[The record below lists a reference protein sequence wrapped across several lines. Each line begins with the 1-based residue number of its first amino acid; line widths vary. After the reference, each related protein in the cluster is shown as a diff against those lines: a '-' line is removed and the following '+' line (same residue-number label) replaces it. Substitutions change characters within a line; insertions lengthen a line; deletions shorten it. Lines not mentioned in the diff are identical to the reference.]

1 MTIRP
6 GALRA
11 TTILFFLLLPALAWS
26 ADRRP
31 ITLPEGT
38 DGNMGKQRPKEEAKP
53 AGPASQR
60 LFEQS
65 QFNERARALQQ
76 RKSAVRQDK
85 ILKLQD
91 LLRKNPHYAQKD
103 SLYHRLA
110 EAMWDEAKYQ
120 FMLEMDEYAKRMEAF
135 DAGTLAIEPKAPVED
150 YSEALEYYR
159 KVQREFPQYRRI
171 DEVTYRLA
179 KSLLLEGENKK
190 NPNLSKEGV
199 RNLKKVVTEY
209 PRSKYVAEAQLALGE
224 YYFENNSM
232 FFAKER
238 YEAIINN
245 HKRAGMFNYALYKL
259 AWVYYN
265 LREFEKGIDTFKKV
279 VDVIGA
285 SGSGTAI
292 EFREQALNDLI
303 RVFAEV
309 DNSWVRAR
317 EYFNT
322 QMSEEKT
329 YDKLRKIGDLLLGMD
344 KDEEAISLY
353 QHLLKKFPT
362 SNEAIGWWENILGV
376 RVEQQVLA
384 QVEKD
389 TRVMVA
395 FFNRSGLW
403 VKTNSSNRDLITD
416 SYKATERRLLWIA
429 TKFHQEAE
437 RLKQESHYFTAGG
450 LYDLFLQEFD
460 DSKHAYRVNF
470 FYAEILFSR
479 HKKFDKALEQYT
491 AVLGRDSKGDYTEDS
506 AIGAVFCYDELMAEK
521 GVRERAQGRGK
532 IQRIKLSE
540 DELKQ
545 KRQIKEATELH
556 ELEKGF
562 IGAVDKYVE
571 IVSKWLEDPEV
582 LKKDPERGARIPE
595 MSYIAAQMLYEH
607 GQYRDAVKRLQ
618 VVFDHFP
625 KHKFAAYAVNM
636 LIDCYARLNRWNQ
649 VEEWANKL
657 IKAGNFKVKSKY
669 QLNKIRAI
677 AIAESARELALQKDY
692 ANALKQNARIYKEF
706 RKARNQ
712 DDRELA
718 AVALF
723 NNGKIH
729 ENARDIPNAIKTYTK
744 VRKEFPKASWGPRAQ
759 YLIGVIYERQT
770 RFAEAAKAF
779 ELMEKFKSNESAPD
793 AVLNAGLIWEAL
805 GKPKKAIK
813 VYKKYIKLFK
823 DRPDTSAVAF
833 RMCVLQ
839 EEMGGKRNLK
849 AALKAYKKFVKKYKD
864 SKAMVVE
871 AYTRAAYIT
880 LGLNPKRNRKS
891 AIKLYEKAL
900 EEFGSLKESGQNL
913 GQAKYYAA
921 RSAFDLAEFLYIDF
935 TKIELTEKSLGRGR
949 AAKKIKKMKDI
960 VTAKAEAHQAAEKA
974 FEAIGAYLEPQWA
987 ASASYRVALLY
998 YEFARMLLDAPIPDG
1013 LPVEFEDEYSYF
1025 LEQKAAPVE
1034 EKALIMFKQALD
1046 YAHQKRVYNDWTKRA
1061 AEYAAKV
1068 NPDAYPV
1075 AEEKEVSNDHTLDT
1089 LGSASLITDVKR
1101 GEISIDMGP
1110 QREAPATKP

>member
-6 GALRA
+6 GAIRA
-11 TTILFFLLLPALAWS
+11 TTILFFLLPTLAWS

-31 ITLPEGT
+31 ITLPEDT
-38 DGNMGKQRPKEEAKP
+38 GNMGKQRPTGEAEP

-60 LFEQS
+60 QFEQS
-65 QFNERARALQQ
+65 QFDERARALQQ
-76 RKSAVRQDK
+76 RKSTVRQNK
-85 ILKLQD
+85 IRKLKD

-110 EAMWDEAKYQ
+110 EAMWDEAKYR
-120 FMLEMDEYAKRMEAF
+120 FMLDMDEYANRMEAF
-135 DAGTLAIEPKAPVED
+135 DAGTLAVEPKAPMED
-150 YSEALEYYR
+150 YSDALEFYR
-159 KVQREFPQYRRI
+159 KVQREFPKYFRI

-179 KSLLLEGENKK
+179 KSLLLEGENKR

-199 RNLKKVVTEY
+199 RNLKKVVTEF
-209 PRSKYVAEAQLALGE
+209 PRSKYVAEAQLALAE

-279 VDVIGA
+279 VEVISATGT
-285 SGSGTAI
+285 GTAI

-309 DNSWVRAR
+309 DNSWVRGR

-322 QMSEEKT
+322 QMTEEKT
-329 YDKLRKIGDLLLGMD
+329 YVKLRKIGDLLLGMD

-353 QHLLKKFPT
+353 QHFIKKFPT
-362 SNEAIGWWENILGV
+362 SDEAIGWWENILGV

-395 FFNRSGLW
+395 FFNRAGLW
-403 VKTNSSNRDLITD
+403 VKTNSSNRDLIAD

-429 TKFHQEAE
+429 TKFHQEAV
-437 RLKQESHYFTAGG
+437 RLKQEKYYFTAAS
-450 LYDLFLQEFD
+450 LYDLFVQEFD

-479 HKKFDKALEQYT
+479 HKNFEDALKQYQ
-491 AVLGRDSKGDYTEDS
+491 AVLGRDNKGDYTEDA
-506 AIGAVFCYDELMAEK
+506 AIGAVFCFDELMAAA
-521 GVRERAQGRGK
+521 GVRERAQGRGNIK
-532 IQRIKLSE
+532 RIKLSE
-540 DELKQ
+540 GELKK

-562 IGAVDKYVE
+562 VGAVDKYVE

-595 MSYIAAQMLYEH
+595 MSYIAAQMLYDH

-618 VVFDHFP
+618 VIFDHFP

-636 LIDCYARLNRWNQ
+636 LIDCYARLNRWAQ

-657 IKAGNFKVKSKY
+657 IKAGNFKVKSKRE
-669 QLNKIRAI
+669 LNKIRAI
-677 AIAESARELALQKDY
+677 AIAEDARELALQKDY
-692 ANALKQNARIYKEF
+692 SNALKRNLIIYKEF
-706 RKARNQ
+706 RKARSE

-718 AVALF
+718 AIALF
-723 NNGKIH
+723 NNAVIH
-729 ENARDIPNAIKTYTK
+729 ENARNIPSAIKTYTK
-744 VRKEFPKASWGPRAQ
+744 VRKEFPKASIAPQAQ
-759 YLIGVIYERQT
+759 YVIGQIFESQT

-779 ELMEKFKSNESAPD
+779 ELMEKFKTNESAPD
-793 AVLNAGLIWEAL
+793 AILNAGLIWEAI

-813 VYKKYIKLFK
+813 VYKKYIKLFSK
-823 DRPDTSAVAF
+823 RADTPAIAF
-833 RMCVLQ
+833 RICVLQ
-839 EEMGGKRNLK
+839 EEMGGKKNLK
-849 AALKAYKKFVKKYKD
+849 SALKAYKKFVKKYKA
-864 SKAMVVE
+864 SQAMVVE
-871 AYTRAAYIT
+871 AYCRAAYIT
-880 LGLNPKRNRKS
+880 MGLKPKRNRKS
-891 AIKLYEKAL
+891 ATKLYEKVL
-900 EEFGSLKESGQNL
+900 EEFATLKESGQPM

-921 RSAFDLAEFLYIDF
+921 RAAFELAEFLYLDF
-935 TKIELTEKSLGRGR
+935 HDIELTEKTLGRGR
-949 AAKKIKKMKDI
+949 AAKKIKKMKEI
-960 VTAKAEAHQAAEKA
+960 VQAKAEAHQTAEKA
-974 FEAIGAYLEPQWA
+974 FEAIGEYLEPQWA

-1075 AEEKEVSNDHTLDT
+1075 AEEKEVSHDHTLDT

-1110 QREAPATKP
+1110 QRETPATTP